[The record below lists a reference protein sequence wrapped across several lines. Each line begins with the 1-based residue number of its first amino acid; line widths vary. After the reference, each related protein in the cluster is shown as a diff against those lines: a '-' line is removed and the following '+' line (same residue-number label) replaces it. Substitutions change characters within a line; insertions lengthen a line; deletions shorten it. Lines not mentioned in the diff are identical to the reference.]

1 MVPHAETPPI
11 SQRAVS
17 ASRLVWLLA
26 AALLLALALAKF
38 VYHDALRLAYP
49 VNDLTNPWVASQ
61 AFLHRKDPYGDI
73 QEFATIWAAR
83 GAPLSAQYQDYSRIL
98 ADVPMVYPP
107 TTLALIAPLGLF
119 RWHAAVWIYVIGS
132 MALFIFGIF
141 LLAQNFPLPWRD
153 PRKLYF
159 VAFVLAI
166 APLHFGAEKANLI
179 TLAIACVCVGVALLP
194 RRPTWSGIA
203 IAIAVC
209 LKPQVAIWFF
219 AYMWLRKKWKTG
231 IAALVVCVVISACS
245 LMWMEIHHVEWFRS
259 FLSEFSRFSASG
271 GVSSADAPGALGFQ
285 MINLQILTFQFT
297 GSLRW
302 SGILARAVFLVL
314 AGAAAFLIRSRVS
327 DRNESVGIA
336 IVAVLTLL
344 PVYQRFHTAEIL
356 LFVVY
361 WAVQNSRLKG
371 ARATLLLMLPLLFP
385 FVPWL
390 VVYAGVPLQ
399 LPSHHA
405 SLAAKVA
412 VAVER
417 FVRGHNLSQ
426 SILWNGFVL
435 PHVIW
440 IELILLL
447 ILLASLYRQSPI
459 ASCTSAPPLAATE
472 PPQ

>member
-1 MVPHAETPPI
+1 
-11 SQRAVS
+11 
-17 ASRLVWLLA
+17 LLA

-38 VYHDALRLAYP
+38 VYHDTLRLEYP

-61 AFLHRKDPYGDI
+61 AFLHGKDPYGDM

-83 GAPLSAQYQDYSRIL
+83 GAPPSAQYQDYSRIL
-98 ADVPMVYPP
+98 ADLPMLYPP

-119 RWHAAVWIYVIGS
+119 HWHTAVWIYVIGS
-132 MALFIFGIF
+132 ITLFIFGIVV
-141 LLAQNFPLPWRD
+141 LARNFSLPWSD

-159 VAFVLAI
+159 VAFVLAM
-166 APLHFGAEKANLI
+166 APLHLGSQCANLI
-179 TLAIACVCVGVALLP
+179 TLTVVCVCVGVALEP
-194 RRPTWSGIA
+194 KRPTWSGIA

-219 AYMWLRKKWKTG
+219 AYTWLRKKWKTG
-231 IAALVVCVVISACS
+231 IAALVVCVIISACS

-259 FLSEFSRFSASG
+259 FLNALLQSTAPG
-271 GVSSADAPGALGFQ
+271 GVNSVSAPGALKFQ
-285 MINLQILTFQFT
+285 MINLQALTFQFT

-302 SGILARAVFLVL
+302 SGILAWAIFLVL

-399 LPSHHA
+399 FPSHHA

-417 FVRGHNLSQ
+417 FVKGQNLSQ

-440 IELILLL
+440 IELILLV

-459 ASCTSAPPLAATE
+459 ASAPPLAAAE